1 MSRIEIVQTFAD
13 RRCGQH
19 KHNGAVR
26 VGCHIINAGDHDG
39 HIFEHLE
46 VIGKVAKGE
55 LAIQNLAAECHSVQV
70 RPVLKVVVV
79 FSGEESLGE
88 GNEENGED
96 DPEDDRVDLRLSAE
110 AN

>member
-1 MSRIEIVQTFAD
+1 VP
-13 RRCGQH
+13 
-19 KHNGAVR
+19 
-26 VGCHIINAGDHDG
+26 
-39 HIFEHLE
+39 
-46 VIGKVAKGE
+46 
-55 LAIQNLAAECHSVQV
+55 V
-70 RPVLKVVVV
+70 RPVLKVAVV